1 MKAIDDLLRVLG
13 DDVVK
18 TRGTFDLG
26 RYDHDFGVRGMEPA
40 AVLLPRSSEDVSTA
54 LRICHAH
61 GQPVVP
67 QGGLTGLV
75 GGGVPLGGSVALSLE
90 RFAGVEE
97 IDTDAFT
104 ITVRAG
110 STLAAVQEAAEQAG
124 FMFPL
129 DYGSRGSAQIG
140 GAAATNAGGNRVLRY
155 GMARDMI
162 LGLEVVL
169 ADGRVLSSMN
179 KMIKNNAGYDLK
191 NLFIGSEGTLGVIT
205 RLVLKLS
212 PKPITNGTVLCA
224 APDYESVLE
233 LLRRVRAGLGGD
245 LSAFE
250 VMWPEFYALA
260 TGAQS
265 RPPPLAAGHPFYVL
279 FDALGSNPESDATR
293 FEGVVSAALEAGVIT
308 DAVLASS
315 ARDADDLW
323 RIRESSASFPQLL
336 GPNVSF
342 DVSIPTGEIGRF
354 ARICNER
361 LSARWPDVRSL
372 VFGHVADSNI
382 HLAVRLTGDAL
393 PKDEID
399 AIVYGTVRDWS
410 GSVSAEH
417 GIGTSK
423 SPYLDYSRN
432 PGEVQL
438 MRLLKTTLDPNN
450 ILNPYKVLA
459 RERAENVAAA

>member
-224 APDYESVLE
+224 APDYESVL
-233 LLRRVRAGLGGD
+233 
-245 LSAFE
+245 
-250 VMWPEFYALA
+250 
-260 TGAQS
+260 
-265 RPPPLAAGHPFYVL
+265 
-279 FDALGSNPESDATR
+279 
-293 FEGVVSAALEAGVIT
+293 
-308 DAVLASS
+308 
-315 ARDADDLW
+315 
-323 RIRESSASFPQLL
+323 
-336 GPNVSF
+336 
-342 DVSIPTGEIGRF
+342 
-354 ARICNER
+354 
-361 LSARWPDVRSL
+361 
-372 VFGHVADSNI
+372 
-382 HLAVRLTGDAL
+382 
-393 PKDEID
+393 
-399 AIVYGTVRDWS
+399 
-410 GSVSAEH
+410 
-417 GIGTSK
+417 
-423 SPYLDYSRN
+423 
-432 PGEVQL
+432 
-438 MRLLKTTLDPNN
+438 
-450 ILNPYKVLA
+450 
-459 RERAENVAAA
+459 